1 MHFLPPALLICSN
14 RIHILVAL
22 DSQVHFSFVLNV
34 NLDLSA
40 NINFI
45 FPTISLGWT
54 SFKHQCTQTNTW
66 GLLYIQKA
74 GVDFFFVLMTIP
86 LAAFLPKH
94 PLFPVA
100 WLAEVHL
107 SADRHVHQNSGFN
120 LVDVVKECINNMCR
134 MQSIFFF
141 SPV

>member
-22 DSQVHFSFVLNV
+22 GSQVHFSFVLNV
-34 NLDLSA
+34 NLNLSA

-54 SFKHQCTQTNTW
+54 SFKHQRTQTNTW
-66 GLLYIQKA
+66 GLLYLQKA
-74 GVDFFFVLMTIP
+74 GVDFFVLMTIP

-134 MQSIFFF
+134 MQSIFFS